1 MMVMVESEREKE
13 ENTLIR
19 HRHRFSLSLSLFLS
33 FFLPLGLFVSVLV
46 NCVSMGALHLSYRR
60 KGMGER
66 SKRESHGVQ
75 RKW

>member
-1 MMVMVESEREKE
+1 
-13 ENTLIR
+13 
-19 HRHRFSLSLSLFLS
+19 
-33 FFLPLGLFVSVLV
+33 LGLFVSVLV